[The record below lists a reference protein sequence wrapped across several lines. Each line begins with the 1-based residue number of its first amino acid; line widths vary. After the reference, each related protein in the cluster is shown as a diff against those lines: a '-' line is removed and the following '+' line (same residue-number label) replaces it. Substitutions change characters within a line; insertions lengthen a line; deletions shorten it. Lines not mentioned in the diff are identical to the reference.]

1 MRREEIAYNSQ
12 TWVPTDVC
20 CREMNSCGRYLNWL
34 PSPIICALTSP
45 QQFVAWSGVKKPSAS
60 PSACLSLINSNAV
73 GKTSLRQ
80 QQNYFHITRHLRPNR
95 CLNNAEQMS
104 PRLPQIQPM
113 DAALLAAV
121 KSRGDD
127 YHPVVSTSPLLYLA
141 HPSSQPLRRPLT
153 LTLPCPPNPEKKRRT
168 REQRDEQDH
177 RTRPISASPPWDQ
190 PAPHRRRWVN
200 WGLFVFDVFEDLE
213 ESSSSN
219 GMKNVCHH

>member
-1 MRREEIAYNSQ
+1 MVRQRDEKRGNCLQFTNLSSH
-12 TWVPTDVC
+12 WC
-20 CREMNSCGRYLNWL
+20 LRWL
-34 PSPIICALTSP
+34 HHSSLSLDLASKN
-45 QQFVAWSGVKKPSAS
+45 QQLPPLHV
-60 PSACLSLINSNAV
+60 SLINSNAV

-190 PAPHRRRWVN
+190 PAPHRRRWVK

>member
-1 MRREEIAYNSQ
+1 MVRQRDEKRGNCLQFTNLSSH
-12 TWVPTDVC
+12 WC
-20 CREMNSCGRYLNWL
+20 LRWL
-34 PSPIICALTSP
+34 HHSSLSLDLASKN
-45 QQFVAWSGVKKPSAS
+45 QQLPPLHV
-60 PSACLSLINSNAV
+60 SLINSNAV

-80 QQNYFHITRHLRPNR
+80 QQNYFHITRHLRPNC

-190 PAPHRRRWVN
+190 PAPHRRRWVK

>member
-1 MRREEIAYNSQ
+1 MLSAKQ
-12 TWVPTDVC
+12 VC
-20 CREMNSCGRYLNWL
+20 GNN
-34 PSPIICALTSP
+34 I
-45 QQFVAWSGVKKPSAS
+45 K
-60 PSACLSLINSNAV
+60 
-73 GKTSLRQ
+73 
-80 QQNYFHITRHLRPNR
+80 QNYFHITWHLRPNR

>member
-1 MRREEIAYNSQ
+1 MLSAKQ
-12 TWVPTDVC
+12 VC
-20 CREMNSCGRYLNWL
+20 G
-34 PSPIICALTSP
+34 
-45 QQFVAWSGVKKPSAS
+45 
-60 PSACLSLINSNAV
+60 SNI
-73 GKTSLRQ
+73 K
-80 QQNYFHITRHLRPNR
+80 QNYFHITRHLRPNC

-177 RTRPISASPPWDQ
+177 QTRPISASPPWDQ
-190 PAPHRRRWVN
+190 PAPHRRRWVK